1 MRSPFGI
8 PGMSGGIGRGFSGG
22 GARGFGEIPEPDE
35 ELPDSDL
42 SDGERQAAIQ
52 RERWRRDGNR

>member
-8 PGMSGGIGRGFSGG
+8 GSLTGMGRGVMFPGMGVS
-22 GARGFGEIPEPDE
+22 EIPEPDE

-42 SDGERQAAIQ
+42 SDYERRAAIE
-52 RERWRRDGNR
+52 RERWRRDSGR